1 MESFEVT
8 PNIGSLINIQHLNVD
23 DCSLQEMP
31 QQIGKLK
38 NLQTLSDFI
47 VGESG
52 FLGINELKHLS
63 HLRGK
68 IHISQL
74 ENVMDIQDARDVNL
88 RTKLNLEEFDDLRNE
103 DIEMEVLLSQQPHTS
118 LKKLNIEDYGGRQFP
133 NWICDPFYSKLVELR
148 IVGCIRCTSLPSVG
162 QLPFL
167 KKLVI
172 QRMDGVRS
180 VGLEFEGQVSL
191 YAKPF
196 QCLESLCFEDMKEW
210 EEWFWSTESFSH
222 LLNLNI
228 IHCPRLSKKLPTHLT
243 SLVKLKINNS
253 LETMVPLPAHLPSLK
268 ELNIYYYSEMTPSY
282 SFEAFVPLS
291 GGSRSANDITSRIYF
306 RINGTSGLFRLEQ
319 KFLQSFPGLQ
329 PLEDDNSSVLECLWE
344 NGLGLGNLAGL

>member
-1 MESFEVT
+1 
-8 PNIGSLINIQHLNVD
+8 
-23 DCSLQEMP
+23 
-31 QQIGKLK
+31 
-38 NLQTLSDFI
+38 
-47 VGESG
+47 
-52 FLGINELKHLS
+52 
-63 HLRGK
+63 
-68 IHISQL
+68 
-74 ENVMDIQDARDVNL
+74 MDIQDARDVNL

-268 ELNIYYYSEMTPSY
+268 ELNIYYCPEMTPSY